1 MKKFNFNSGKI
12 LGLLVTLLGVAGT
25 VLSAKADES
34 NRKEMKAELK
44 DELLN
49 ELFNQN

>member
-1 MKKFNFNSGKI
+1 MKKIKLNSGKI

-25 VLSAKADES
+25 VLSAKVDES

-44 DELLN
+44 EELLN
-49 ELFNQN
+49 ELSPQN

>member
-1 MKKFNFNSGKI
+1 MKKIKLNSGKI

-25 VLSAKADES
+25 VLSAKVDES

-44 DELLN
+44 AELLK
-49 ELFNQN
+49 ELSQQN

>member
-1 MKKFNFNSGKI
+1 MKNFKFNSGKI

-25 VLSAKADES
+25 VLSAKVDES
-34 NRKEMKAELK
+34 KRKEMKAELK